1 MPLFPTNNVLPDV
14 LDFGE
19 PDINFYPDLE
29 DVESHQLDTTKTG
42 VEVEPYGYDI
52 GFDISTGRLQLTIS
66 GDLRI
71 VNESSS
77 LDQWLAVVLTTT
89 AGVDLIY
96 SNSFGASLS
105 ELISQVDGGEGLR
118 DVQLHIQNSIRDAI
132 LVHDRIAEV
141 RSFTFDFDSVPNA
154 VIISFVVVTDDA
166 QELVFE
172 GLQLGR

>member
-1 MPLFPTNNVLPDV
+1 MALFPTNSIMPEVF
-14 LDFGE
+14 DFGE
-19 PDINFYPDLE
+19 PDIDFYPDLE
-29 DVESHQLDTTKTG
+29 DVESHQLDTSNSG

-52 GFDISTGRLQLTIS
+52 GFDIDTGRLQLTIS

-77 LDQWLAVVLTTT
+77 LEQWLATVLTTT
-89 AGVDLIY
+89 AGADLIY

-105 ELISQVDGGEGLR
+105 ELVGENIPDAGLQAQIKNR
-118 DVQLHIQNSIRDAI
+118 ITDAI
-132 LVHDRIAEV
+132 LVHDRIEEV
-141 RSFTFDFDSVPNA
+141 RSFKFDFDTIIDA

-166 QELVFE
+166 EELVFE